1 MTIKHLVL
9 SAGGLAGFPIIGIL
23 KELNNQDFFH
33 IKDVKT
39 VHATSIGTILSTLL
53 LLSDNFEL
61 VENYIVNRPWDKF
74 FTINPTSII
83 NIWEEKGLLGD
94 KIILEILK
102 PFLQAR
108 DFNINITLK
117 EFYDLL
123 NIELY
128 FYTTNINANPTED
141 TELSYIN
148 FPDLELYKAI
158 AMSSAFPLIFS
169 PIIID
174 NNCYIDGGALNH
186 FPLNNCLKNNYNVDE
201 ILAIKIMS
209 NDNIPQP
216 INKESVLSTYMNTL
230 ICKFFIHSYNAEF
243 ETIENIIHCVIE
255 DNSFIEWIK
264 AINDSKLRN
273 DYILYG
279 IERAKHFLESK
290 KAKQA
295 NQANQATPTKD
306 S

>member
-9 SAGGLAGFPIIGIL
+9 SAGGLAGFPIIGLL

-53 LLSDNFEL
+53 ILSNDFDL

-83 NIWEEKGLLGD
+83 NIWEEKGILGD
-94 KIILEILK
+94 EIILEILK

-117 EFYDLL
+117 EIYDIL

-128 FYTTNINANPTED
+128 FYTTNINANPMESV
-141 TELSYIN
+141 ELSYIN

-158 AMSSAFPLIFS
+158 AMSSAVPLVFS
-169 PIIID
+169 PIIV
-174 NNCYIDGGALNH
+174 NNKCYIDGGVLNH
-186 FPLNNCLKNNYNVDE
+186 FPLQNCLNNNYNLDE
-201 ILAIKIMS
+201 ILAIKIMCK
-209 NDNIPQP
+209 DNIPEV
-216 INKESVLSTYMNTL
+216 ITKNTILSTYMNTL
-230 ICKFFIHSYNAEF
+230 WSKLFLHSYNDKF
-243 ETIENIIHCVIE
+243 DNIENIIECLIE
-255 DNSFIEWIK
+255 DNSFIQWIN
-264 AINDSKLRN
+264 AISDSKLRN
-273 DYILYG
+273 DYIIFG
-279 IERAKHFLESK
+279 RERAKTFLQLKVCKESN
-290 KAKQA
+290 ASNA
-295 NQANQATPTKD
+295 SNASKD

>member
-23 KELNNQDFFH
+23 KELNTQNFFH

-61 VENYIVNRPWDKF
+61 VENYIINRPWDKF

-94 KIILEILK
+94 EIILEILK

-128 FYTTNINANPTED
+128 FYTTNINTNPMESV
-141 TELSYIN
+141 ELSYIN

-169 PIIID
+169 PIII
-174 NNCYIDGGALNH
+174 NNDCYIDGGALNY

-201 ILAIKIMS
+201 ILAIKIMCK
-209 NDNIPQP
+209 DNIPQS
-216 INKESVLSTYMNTL
+216 INKESILSTYMNTL
-230 ICKFFIHSYNAEF
+230 ICKLFIHSYNDEF
-243 ETIENIIHCVIE
+243 ENIENIIYCIIE
-255 DNSFIEWIK
+255 DNSFIKWMS
-264 AINDSKLRN
+264 AISDSKLRN
-273 DYILYG
+273 DYIIYG
-279 IERAKHFLESK
+279 IEKAKHFLESK
-290 KAKQA
+290 
-295 NQANQATPTKD
+295 NSKD
-306 S
+306 SKDS

>member
-23 KELNNQDFFH
+23 KELNNQDFFY

-53 LLSDNFEL
+53 LLSENFEL

-94 KIILEILK
+94 EIILEILK

-108 DFNINITLK
+108 DLNINITLK
-117 EFYDLL
+117 QFYDLL

-128 FYTTNINANPTED
+128 FYTTNINTNPMESI
-141 TELSYIN
+141 ELSYIN

-169 PIIID
+169 PIII
-174 NNCYIDGGALNH
+174 NNDCYIDGGALNH
-186 FPLNNCLKNNYNVDE
+186 FPLNNCLKNNYKVDE
-201 ILAIKIMS
+201 ILAIKIICK
-209 NDNIPQP
+209 DNIPQP
-216 INKESVLSTYMNTL
+216 INKESILSTYMNTL
-230 ICKFFIHSYNAEF
+230 ICKLFIHSYNDKF
-243 ETIENIIHCVIE
+243 ENIENIIYCIIE
-255 DNSFIEWIK
+255 DNSFIKWIN

-279 IERAKHFLESK
+279 IETAKQFLESK
-290 KAKQA
+290 HSKGSKG
-295 NQANQATPTKD
+295 

>member
-23 KELNNQDFFH
+23 KELNNQNFFH

-53 LLSDNFEL
+53 LLSENFEL

-94 KIILEILK
+94 EIILEILK

-117 EFYDLL
+117 EFYDVL
-123 NIELY
+123 NIKLY
-128 FYTTNINANPTED
+128 FYTTNINTNPMESI
-141 TELSYIN
+141 ELSYIN

-169 PIIID
+169 PIII
-174 NNCYIDGGALNH
+174 NNDCYIDGGALNH
-186 FPLNNCLKNNYNVDE
+186 FPLNNCLKNKYKVDE
-201 ILAIKIMS
+201 ILAIKIICK
-209 NDNIPQP
+209 DNIPQP
-216 INKESVLSTYMNTL
+216 INKESILSTYMNTL
-230 ICKFFIHSYNAEF
+230 ICKLFIHSYNDEF
-243 ETIENIIHCVIE
+243 ENIENIIHCIIE
-255 DNSFIEWIK
+255 DNSFIKWIS

-273 DYILYG
+273 DYISYG
-279 IERAKHFLESK
+279 IETAKRFLESK
-290 KAKQA
+290 QSKAF
-295 NQANQATPTKD
+295 KD

>member
-1 MTIKHLVL
+1 
-9 SAGGLAGFPIIGIL
+9 
-23 KELNNQDFFH
+23 
-33 IKDVKT
+33 

-94 KIILEILK
+94 EIILEILK

-117 EFYDLL
+117 EFYDIL

-128 FYTTNINANPTED
+128 FYTTNINTNPMESI
-141 TELSYIN
+141 ELSYIN

-158 AMSSAFPLIFS
+158 AMSSAFPLIFV
-169 PIIID
+169 PVII
-174 NNCYIDGGALNH
+174 NNDCYIDGGALNH

-201 ILAIKIMS
+201 ILAIKIICK
-209 NDNIPQP
+209 DNVPKP
-216 INKESVLSTYMNTL
+216 INKESILSTYMNTL
-230 ICKFFIHSYNAEF
+230 ICKLFIHSYNDKF
-243 ETIENIIHCVIE
+243 ENIDNIIYCIIE
-255 DNSFIEWIK
+255 DNSFIKWIS
-264 AINDSKLRN
+264 AISDSKLRN
-273 DYILYG
+273 DYIIYG
-279 IERAKHFLESK
+279 VETAKRFLESK
-290 KAKQA
+290 HAKQS
-295 NQANQATPTKD
+295 KD

>member
-23 KELNNQDFFH
+23 KELHNQDFFH

-53 LLSDNFEL
+53 LLSNDIEL

-74 FTINPTSII
+74 FTINPNNII
-83 NIWEEKGLLGD
+83 NIWEEKGILGEEV
-94 KIILEILK
+94 ILEVLK

-108 DFNINITLK
+108 ELNINITLK

-128 FYTTNINANPTED
+128 FYTTNINANPMESV
-141 TELSYIN
+141 ELSYLN

-158 AMSSAFPLIFS
+158 AMSSAFPLIFA
-169 PIIID
+169 PIIIN
-174 NNCYIDGGALNH
+174 NNCYIDGGVLTH
-186 FPLNNCLKNNYNVDE
+186 FPLNKCLERNYKLEE
-201 ILAIKIMS
+201 ILAIKIICK
-209 NDNIPQP
+209 DNTPQP
-216 INKESVLSTYMNTL
+216 INKESILSTYMNTL
-230 ICKFFIHSYNAEF
+230 ICKLFIHSYNDEF
-243 ETIENIIHCVIE
+243 ENIDNIIHCIIE
-255 DNSFIEWIK
+255 DNSFIKWIS
-264 AINDSKLRN
+264 AISDSKLRN

-279 IERAKHFLESK
+279 IDTAKQFLESK
-290 KAKQA
+290 NIK
-295 NQANQATPTKD
+295 NSNISKD